1 MALFTDGEI
10 RSRARKEMQRSQ
22 NIYKSQAKVLDESA
36 SAFNKFKTYD
46 IFLSHSA
53 KDSELILGM
62 KGILE
67 DHGYSVYVDWV
78 DDPQLDRGKVTKKTA
93 SALRERMKRCNSL
106 FFVTTNNS
114 ESSKWMPWE
123 CGYFDG
129 LKEKVAI
136 VPVKASS
143 YSDEFIGQE
152 YLGLYPYCLRANT
165 TSGVSRLWIHRDKSY
180 YALYDIWVKTKESEI
195 EWKRAD

>member
-10 RSRARKEMQRSQ
+10 RNRAKKEMQRSQ

-67 DHGYSVYVDWV
+67 DHRKRQDSHIF
-78 DDPQLDRGKVTKKTA
+78 LMFHTA
-93 SALRERMKRCNSL
+93 LTTRKR
-106 FFVTTNNS
+106 
-114 ESSKWMPWE
+114 
-123 CGYFDG
+123 
-129 LKEKVAI
+129 
-136 VPVKASS
+136 
-143 YSDEFIGQE
+143 
-152 YLGLYPYCLRANT
+152 
-165 TSGVSRLWIHRDKSY
+165 
-180 YALYDIWVKTKESEI
+180 
-195 EWKRAD
+195 